1 MPGDEWAMQKQQ
13 PGRLS
18 ATARLYI
25 AAVGLAG
32 MVGAIHTFGSS
43 RVEIS
48 ARFILYLCIAL
59 AGSGMKVVLPGVRG
73 NISVNYVFTFLSIL
87 EFKAPE
93 TLLLA
98 LASVV
103 VQTFWRAR
111 DRPRAVHVFFNLS
124 CIALSVLA
132 AIFIYRQ
139 PWFTRVSEGQLLRL
153 TIAGVLYFIVNT
165 LSVSLV
171 IALAE
176 VSRLR
181 TVWKAVFDWSFS
193 YYLVGVCLA
202 EMVHLS
208 IERMGWTFTVA
219 LMPVLYMV
227 YRFYKLSS
235 LKMQQEKTHAE
246 STAALHLRTIEAL
259 AMAIEAKDQ
268 CTHDHLC
275 RVQAYSLEIAR
286 MLGLSAEEVQAL
298 HAASILHD
306 IGKLAVPDYIISKPG
321 RLTPEEFEKVKIHT
335 TVGAAILDQVGFPYS
350 VAPIVRSHHEK
361 WDGSGYPDGLKGEQ
375 IPIGARILTA
385 VDCLD
390 AIASDRQYRRA
401 MPLNEAMEY
410 IASMSGSSFDPKVVD
425 IMKRHYVEFEALAK
439 QSTTRGALVERNQ
452 IIARGEAP
460 EAGFQ
465 SDGTGLS
472 KTGEQTQAFIAS
484 IASARQEVQ
493 TILELTQELS
503 GSLRLEEMLLLVSER
518 LQQLVPFDCIA
529 VYVRQG
535 AVLKAKYARG
545 PRSRVLASLEIPVGQ
560 GLSGWVTENGKSILN
575 GNPAMEPG
583 YLQDGGELAWLKSA
597 LSVPLNGGSEQFSGV
612 LTLYREEPNAY
623 NKDNLRILL
632 AVSDK
637 IARAVERAMAFQQAR
652 HEADTDELTGLPN
665 ARSLFVHMEKELARC
680 ESQSGRLAVMV
691 CDLDGFKHVNDSFGH
706 LVGNE
711 VLKRVAAILR
721 ANCRDSDCVGRVGGD
736 EFVLM
741 LNGIGPEELASKT
754 EMLDRMIRVASLGIC
769 GDGKLGVSVGVANF
783 PEHGSDAQSLLA
795 HADKEMY
802 HAKRI
807 RHQRVEKAVE
817 DLGTGLAGLSKFIN
831 ASGVVLQSVG
841 DLETSGDGRHA
852 AAEVGHGHHDATD

>member
-1 MPGDEWAMQKQQ
+1 MQKQQ
-13 PGRLS
+13 RRRLS
-18 ATARLYI
+18 MTARLYI

-32 MVGAIHTFGSS
+32 MVGAIYTFRSS

-59 AGSGMKVVLPGVRG
+59 AGSGMKVTLPGVCG
-73 NISVNYVFTFLSIL
+73 NISVNYVFTFLSLL

-98 LASVV
+98 LSSVV
-103 VQTFWRAR
+103 VQTFWRAQ

-124 CIALSVLA
+124 CIAITVIA

-139 PWFTRVSEGQLLRL
+139 PWFTSVSEGQLLRL
-153 TIAGVLYFIVNT
+153 TIAGVVYFIVNT

-176 VSRLR
+176 GSRLK

-202 EMVHLS
+202 VMVHLS
-208 IERMGWTFTVA
+208 IERIGWTFTVA
-219 LMPVLYMV
+219 LIPVLYMV
-227 YRFYKLSS
+227 YRFYKLSTS
-235 LKMQQEKTHAE
+235 KMQQEKTHAE

-275 RVQAYSLEIAR
+275 RVQAYCLEIAR
-286 MLGLSAEEVQAL
+286 ILGLSAEEVQAL

-321 RLTPEEFEKVKIHT
+321 KLTPEEFEKVKIHS
-335 TVGAAILDQVGFPYS
+335 TVGAAILDQVGFPYA

-361 WDGSGYPDGLKGEQ
+361 WDGTGYPDGLKEEQ
-375 IPIGARILTA
+375 IPIGARILAA

-390 AIASDRQYRRA
+390 AIATDRQYRRA

-410 IASMSGSSFDPKVVD
+410 ISSMSGCSFDPKVVD
-425 IMKRHYVEFEALAK
+425 VMKRHYLEFEALAK
-439 QSTTRGALVERNQ
+439 HSPMRRALVEEDL
-452 IIARGEAP
+452 IVARGKAP

-472 KTGEQTQAFIAS
+472 KTEEQAQAFIAS
-484 IASARQEVQ
+484 IASARHEVQ

-518 LQQLVPFDCIA
+518 LRQLVPFDCIA

-545 PRSRVLASLEIPVGQ
+545 PRSHLLAAVEIPVGQ
-560 GLSGWVTENGKSILN
+560 GLSGWVAENAKSILN

-583 YLQDGGELAWLKSA
+583 YLQDGGELTWLKSA
-597 LSVPLNGGSEQFSGV
+597 LSVPLNGGSEQFAGA

-623 NKDNLRILL
+623 NKDHLRILL
-632 AVSDK
+632 AVNDK
-637 IARAVERAMAFQQAR
+637 ISRAVERAMAFQQAR

-665 ARSLFVHMEKELARC
+665 ARSLFVHMERELTRC
-680 ESQSGRLAVMV
+680 ESQNGGLAVMV
-691 CDLDGFKHVNDSFGH
+691 CDLDGFKDVNDSFGH

-711 VLKRVAAILR
+711 VLKRVAGILR
-721 ANCRDSDCVGRVGGD
+721 ANCRDSDYVGRVGGD
-736 EFVLM
+736 EFVLV
-741 LNGIGPEELASKT
+741 LIGIGAEELATKT
-754 EMLDRMIRVASLGIC
+754 EVLDRMIRLASLEIC
-769 GDGKLGVSVGVANF
+769 GDEKLGISVGVAHF
-783 PEHGSDAQSLLA
+783 PEHGSDAESLLS

-802 HAKRI
+802 HAKRV
-807 RHQRVEKAVE
+807 RRQCPQKSVEG
-817 DLGTGLAGLSKFIN
+817 LGMGLAGLSEFIN
-831 ASGVVLQSVG
+831 AAGSIRQSVG
-841 DLETSGDGRHA
+841 DLETSGDGL
-852 AAEVGHGHHDATD
+852 